1 MSSNAVLVIV
11 LTVLFSCVSR
21 SSSYRYLTIPIP
33 MKSHAA
39 DMAAIAAQLVRQ
51 GHDVTFLLPDKFPVP
66 NDLREAGKDE
76 SMGDR
81 IQIERY
87 ERPALGKPLDFDE
100 AFETLTRMILENR
113 SSQEEVW
120 KFVNSLTGVEGIRLF
135 MHNEDLFKRL
145 TQRHFD
151 MAVVDSFP
159 MIQFLCLVPHRLR
172 LPLITVSDSVNPL
185 LVRVP
190 WLPSF
195 VPFVLASSTER
206 MDFFERVQ
214 NFLLTLI
221 FSGSYMLPQPDASV
235 MTKYQEYGEFG
246 SLNDIVASSV
256 LWITTRDVVLD
267 YSKPT
272 MPNMIDAGGLT
283 VKPVTGQLPA
293 EIARF
298 ADGAEKGL
306 IIFSFGSA
314 AYKFPSA
321 LTKKFV
327 TTFERL
333 PGYRIIW
340 RFGSDKGTVL
350 PDNVMALEWLPQNEL
365 LAHPKTKLFITHCGN
380 NGQFEALYH
389 AVPMIGFPLNGDQ
402 PYNAR
407 RMEYRGY
414 GIAMDIHEFTSD
426 ELLNNVHRVLSN
438 QSYSENIGLA
448 SSIWRSSLQRP
459 AERAVW
465 WIEHVTKYGSKHLKS
480 FGSQLNLVQYFS
492 FDVMAF
498 LLTVVGLVAV
508 CLWKTI
514 RFLARTI
521 QNRGKD
527 SSKQKTQ

>member
-1 MSSNAVLVIV
+1 MNSNVTWAIMLAVL
-11 LTVLFSCVSR
+11 LSCVSIA
-21 SSSYRYLTIPIP
+21 SSYRYLTIPIP

-39 DMAAIAAQLVRQ
+39 DMAAIAVQLVRQ

-66 NDLREAGKDE
+66 NDLREAEKDE
-76 SMGDR
+76 SLADR
-81 IQIERY
+81 IQIEWY

-100 AFETLTRMILENR
+100 HYEKLTRMILENR
-113 SSQEEVW
+113 SSQAEVW
-120 KFVNSLTGVEGIRLF
+120 EFVNSLTEVEGIRLF
-135 MHNEDLFKRL
+135 MHNEDLFERL
-145 TQRHFD
+145 AQRHFD
-151 MAVVDSFP
+151 MAVVDCFP
-159 MIQFLCLVPHRLR
+159 MVQFLCLVPHRLR
-172 LPLITVSDSVNPL
+172 LPLITMTDFVNPM

-195 VPFVLASSTER
+195 VPFFLSSSTER

-214 NFLLTLI
+214 NFLLTFL
-221 FSGSYMLPQPDASV
+221 FSSCNMLPQPEARV
-235 MTKYQEYGEFG
+235 YTKYQEYGKFG
-246 SLNDIVASSV
+246 SLDDVVASSV

-267 YSKPT
+267 YSKPV

-283 VKPVTGQLPA
+283 VKPATGQLPA
-293 EIARF
+293 EIAQF

-314 AYKFPSA
+314 AYKFPSG
-321 LTKKFV
+321 LTKKFLS
-327 TTFERL
+327 TFERL

-340 RFGSDKGTVL
+340 RFGSDKETAL
-350 PDNVMALEWLPQNEL
+350 PDNVMTLEWLPQNEL

-389 AVPMIGFPLNGDQ
+389 AVPMIGFPLHGDQ

-438 QSYSENIGLA
+438 QSYSENIRLA

-459 AERAVW
+459 AEKAVW
-465 WIEHVTKYGSKHLKS
+465 WIEHVTKYGSKHLNS
-480 FGSQLNLVQYFS
+480 FGSQLNLLQYFS

-498 LLTVVGLVAV
+498 LSTVMGLLSV

-514 RFLARTI
+514 RFLARTVK
-521 QNRGKD
+521 NRGKD